1 MRYLALIF
9 LLALAANAA
18 KLVGNTNPGG
28 VASCNSPG
36 QNCQGTTV
44 GPQFTILD
52 SWFITH
58 VETYQNDGTN
68 HTGAVPGPIGF
79 INVVT
84 GEVFSWS
91 ADSSST
97 DIFWVAFPDS
107 VLSAGT
113 YRVWSSDPA
122 SWSYNTGTGYADSE
136 FTQHVGMA
144 VAYGDKAP
152 ATIPE
157 PSSLALIGV
166 GGVLLLEVRRRL
178 KA

>member
-1 MRYLALIF
+1 MKCLGLIL
-9 LLALAANAA
+9 LLAFAANAA
-18 KLVGNTNPGG
+18 KLVGNTNAGG
-28 VASCNSPG
+28 VANCNSPG

-52 SWFITH
+52 SWIITS

-91 ADSSST
+91 ADPSST
-97 DIFWVAFPDS
+97 DIFWVAFPNS
-107 VLSAGT
+107 VLQAGA

-122 SWSYNTGTGYADSE
+122 SWSYNTGTGFADSDS
-136 FTQHVGMA
+136 TQHIGMA
-144 VAYGDKAP
+144 VVHGNKAP

-157 PSSLALIGV
+157 PSSLALV
-166 GGVLLLEVRRRL
+166 GAGAILMLAIRRRRR
-178 KA
+178 A